1 MICYATSGY
10 TIFSLRKLKVYG
22 DCGPG
27 AECPASDIRAGGQIT
42 QKLYFYNIIRTKQV
56 IFYIKLLSG
65 FLGKLSK
72 S

>member
-42 QKLYFYNIIRTKQV
+42 QKLYYSHETSNFLYKIVKWIPWQII
-56 IFYIKLLSG
+56 
-65 FLGKLSK
+65 
-72 S
+72 